1 MTVKVEFLQ
10 QQKRL
15 QTISFTVEDADL
27 LGGGGVGG
35 GCVHSYH
42 RLAVVVMEENQR
54 TQRAGSQGE
63 SVQKKPFKS
72 SIRSLF

>member
-27 LGGGGVGG
+27 LEGGV
-35 GCVHSYH
+35 
-42 RLAVVVMEENQR
+42 VVVGGL
-54 TQRAGSQGE
+54 RAFLLQI
-63 SVQKKPFKS
+63 S
-72 SIRSLF
+72 SSCHGREPKEAEGWITG

>member
-35 GCVHSYH
+35 GV
-42 RLAVVVMEENQR
+42 
-54 TQRAGSQGE
+54 RAFLSQI
-63 SVQKKPFKS
+63 S
-72 SIRSLF
+72 SRSHGREPKEAEGWITG